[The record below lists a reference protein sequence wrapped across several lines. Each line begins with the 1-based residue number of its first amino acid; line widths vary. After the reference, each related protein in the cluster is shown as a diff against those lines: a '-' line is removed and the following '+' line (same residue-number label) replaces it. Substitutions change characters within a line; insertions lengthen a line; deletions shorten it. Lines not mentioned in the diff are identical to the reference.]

1 MLYQMYING
10 EWYKGNGEE
19 QDVISPV
26 DGEKIGRIPLGT
38 VEDIDLAVKAAD
50 GAKHLLENM
59 TVFERAEILSQIAYA
74 VDRRQKE
81 LAELLTK
88 EHGKPITEALGE
100 VATTAQVFREAGEQI
115 KWMNSEIIPT
125 RDGNKRAFAYRRPR
139 GVYGVISPWN
149 FPLGNAAT
157 YYIAPG
163 LAAGNTVVWV
173 PALSTSAVASEFM
186 KCVEETDLPKG
197 ALNLVTGRGTV
208 VGDALVVHEL
218 TSAIGF
224 TGSTKTGEIIHSR
237 AGAKPVLLEL
247 GGNGP
252 TIVLDDADIEHAATS
267 IVNASFANAGQIC
280 TSTERVLVH
289 ESVADAF
296 SKAVMDQIEEIKLG
310 DPFDPDTVMGPVH
323 NANVVETVVD
333 HVNDAIENGAKVLTK
348 SSNKDWPT
356 KMYVEPVIV
365 DFVTKEMKLNK
376 DETFGPIVPIIRF
389 KDKTE
394 LQDLIESS
402 PYRLAAAV
410 FSKNAEKALKFAETL
425 KFGFT
430 HINEA
435 SNYWETQ
442 IPAGGTAGSASGY
455 GRSGGK
461 TSIEEMSEICTV
473 ILSLTGEKK
482 DDE

>member
-1 MLYQMYING
+1 MLYKMYING
-10 EWYKGNGEE
+10 KWYKGNGEE

-26 DGEKIGRIPLGT
+26 NGEVIGQIPLGT
-38 VEDIDLAVKAAD
+38 AEDVDLAVKAAD
-50 GAKHLLENM
+50 ASKHLIEKM
-59 TVFERAEILSQIAYA
+59 TVFERAETLNQIADA
-74 VDRRQKE
+74 VDRRQKD
-81 LAELLTK
+81 LAELLTL

-125 RDGNKRAFAYRRPR
+125 RDRNKRAFAYRRPK

-149 FPLGNAAT
+149 FPLGSAT
-157 YYIAPG
+157 SYYIAPG
-163 LAAGNTVVWV
+163 LAAGNAIVWV
-173 PALSTSAVASEFM
+173 PATSSSAVASEFM
-186 KCVEETDLPKG
+186 KCVEETNLPKG
-197 ALNLVTGRGTV
+197 VLNLVIGRGAV
-208 VGDALVVHEL
+208 AGDALVVHEL

-237 AGAKPVLLEL
+237 AGAKSVLLEL

-252 TIVLDDADIEHAATS
+252 TIVFEDADIEHAATS
-267 IVNASFANAGQIC
+267 LVDASFVNAGQIC

-289 ESVADAF
+289 ESVADDFAE
-296 SKAVMDQIEEIKLG
+296 AVMERVKKIKLG
-310 DPFDPDTVMGPVH
+310 DPLDKDTVMGTVH
-323 NANVVETVVD
+323 NANTAETVAN
-333 HVNDAIENGAKVLTK
+333 HVNDAVAKGAKVLTK
-348 SSNKDWPT
+348 SSGKEWPT

-365 DFVTKEMKLNK
+365 DYITKEMKLNTE
-376 DETFGPIVPIIRF
+376 ETFGPVIPIVRY
-389 KDKTE
+389 KDEDE
-394 LQDLIESS
+394 LNELIDSS

-410 FSKNAEKALKFAETL
+410 FSRDTERALKFAESL

-461 TSIEEMSEICTV
+461 ASIEEMSEVCTV
-473 ILSLTGEKK
+473 ILSLTGENK
-482 DDE
+482 DE

>member
-1 MLYQMYING
+1 MLYKMYING
-10 EWYKGNGEE
+10 KWYKGNGEE

-26 DGEKIGRIPLGT
+26 NGEVIGQIPLGT
-38 VEDIDLAVKAAD
+38 AEDVDLAVKAAD
-50 GAKHLLENM
+50 ASKHLIEKM
-59 TVFERAEILSQIAYA
+59 TVFERAEILNQIADA

-81 LAELLTK
+81 LAELLTL

-100 VATTAQVFREAGEQI
+100 VATTAKVFREAGEQI

-125 RDGNKRAFAYRRPR
+125 RDRNKRAFAYRRPK

-149 FPLGNAAT
+149 FPLGSAT
-157 YYIAPG
+157 SYYIAPG
-163 LAAGNTVVWV
+163 LAAGNAIVWV
-173 PALSTSAVASEFM
+173 PATSSSAVASEFM

-197 ALNLVTGRGTV
+197 VLNLVIGRGAV
-208 VGDALVVHEL
+208 AGDALVVHEL

-237 AGAKPVLLEL
+237 AGAKSVLLEL

-252 TIVLDDADIEHAATS
+252 TIVFEDADIEHAATS
-267 IVNASFANAGQIC
+267 LVDASFVNAGQIC

-289 ESVADAF
+289 ESVADDFAE
-296 SKAVMDQIEEIKLG
+296 AVMERVKKIKLG
-310 DPFDPDTVMGPVH
+310 DPLDKDTVMGTVH
-323 NANVVETVVD
+323 NANTAETVAD
-333 HVNDAIENGAKVLTK
+333 HVNDAVTKGAKVLTK
-348 SSNKDWPT
+348 SSGKEWPT

-365 DFVTKEMKLNK
+365 DYITKEMKLNTE
-376 DETFGPIVPIIRF
+376 ETFGPVIPIVRY
-389 KDKTE
+389 KDEDE
-394 LQDLIESS
+394 LNELIDSS

-410 FSKNAEKALKFAETL
+410 FSRDTEKALKFAESL

-430 HINEA
+430 NINEA

-461 TSIEEMSEICTV
+461 ASIEEMSEVCTV
-473 ILSLTGEKK
+473 ILSLTGENK
-482 DDE
+482 DE